1 MLLNEAVA
9 GRLQAIRRE
18 FPSAWA
24 GLARLLPGLEPE
36 EARCCFLF
44 FVLYIQHHLF
54 LILFYIR

>member
-36 EARCCFLF
+36 EVHEILDHMNLF
-44 FVLYIQHHLF
+44 ALRAFEEESG
-54 LILFYIR
+54 